1 MSLLNKTSQS
11 TDLFP
16 VGVVL
21 ADTVNVSGNEGVT
34 NTKIQ
39 GGLSISFAPVST
51 QATPCASEWI
61 VWKKITSSGFWRPY
75 VRRLTDNTQAASTTI
90 TAGGASASRTA
101 TFNSVGS
108 FAVGMWVFLRNGT
121 IGSSEWALISDITG
135 SVVTFYH
142 NLVNTQ
148 SSSTVWNKGEVQ
160 IIDIPFETFKEG
172 IMVTLNCNRSSIVT
186 GTDRDCAFEVKWT
199 TLDSVENS

>member
-16 VGVVL
+16 VNVVL
-21 ADTVNVSGNEGVT
+21 ADTVDVNGNQGVT
-34 NTKIQ
+34 DTKIQ
-39 GGLSISFAPVST
+39 GGLAVSFAPVST

-61 VWKKITSSGFWRPY
+61 IWKKITSAGMWRPY
-75 VRRLTDNTQAASTTI
+75 IGRLTDNTQAASTTI
-90 TAGGASASRTA
+90 AAGGTSGSRTA

-108 FAVGMWVFLRNGT
+108 FSVGQWVFLKNGT
-121 IGSSEWALISDITG
+121 IGNSEWAKIADIAG

-142 NLVNTQ
+142 NLINTQ
-148 SSSTVWNKGEVQ
+148 SAATVWNKGEVW
-160 IIDIPFETFKEG
+160 IVEVPFETFKEG
-172 IMVTLNCNRSSIVT
+172 IMVTLSCSRSAIVS
-186 GTDRDCAFEVKWT
+186 GTDRDCAFQVKWT